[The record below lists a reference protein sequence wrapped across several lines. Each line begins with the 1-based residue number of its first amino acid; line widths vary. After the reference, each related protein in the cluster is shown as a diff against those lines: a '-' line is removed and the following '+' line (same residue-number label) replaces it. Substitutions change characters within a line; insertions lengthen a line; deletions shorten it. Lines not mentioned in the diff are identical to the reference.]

1 MIPEFTD
8 LFAQSPDYQIA
19 KADKSIYRSF
29 CSKEPEL
36 VSCYD
41 NFDGDYDE
49 EFLVF
54 KKNNQPLGL
63 ASIVIRENPNKPA
76 QPKIYARLGLIIVD
90 KKYREI
96 GIGRLLIVCSLL
108 FALRTQRQ
116 QIYSI
121 SCLAAYAMVE
131 KCRYLCYLKCRID
144 IIG

>member
-29 CSKEPEL
+29 CSKEPGL

-41 NFDGDYDE
+41 NFDGDYEE

-63 ASIVIRENPNKPA
+63 VSIVIRENLNT
-76 QPKIYARLGLIIVD
+76 RST
-90 KKYREI
+90 KK
-96 GIGRLLIVCSLL
+96 
-108 FALRTQRQ
+108 
-116 QIYSI
+116 
-121 SCLAAYAMVE
+121 
-131 KCRYLCYLKCRID
+131 LCKAGSNHSR
-144 IIG
+144 